1 MSLNSNEIT
10 VLASIEAAQ
19 QRKCFDNA
27 LKADIVYLRM
37 QHHDTAGT

>member
-10 VLASIEAAQ
+10 VLASIEAQ